1 MSTPLRVL
9 LADDH
14 PVVRQGLRTEL
25 EQQGDFVVV
34 GEVGL
39 VAGVMDLARQVM
51 PQVVVMGVQFPDG
64 SGLDACREINASELQ
79 TSVLILTAFD
89 WDVYLAGAWAA
100 GADGFFVKETDTCR
114 LVTAIRQAAKGSKLY
129 TPEQQERVE
138 HWQTCVQPRWDRLTP
153 RERSVLRAMAET
165 RTNADIAAELT
176 ISEKTVET
184 HVTQILRKLEVGS
197 RHDAVA
203 WARSNRLLDM

>member
-14 PVVRQGLRTEL
+14 PVVRRGLRTEL
-25 EQQGDFVVV
+25 EQQGDFVIV

-39 VAGVMDLARQVM
+39 VADVVVMARQVQ
-51 PQVVVMGVQFPDG
+51 PQVVVMGIQFPDG
-64 SGLDACREINASELQ
+64 SGLDACREINESELQ

-129 TPEQQERVE
+129 TPEQKERVK
-138 HWQTCVQPRWDRLTP
+138 HWQACVQPRWDSLTT

-165 RTNADIAAELT
+165 RTNADIAAELM
-176 ISEKTVET
+176 ISEKTVEA
-184 HVTQILRKLEVGS
+184 HATQIFRKLDVAS
-197 RHDAVA
+197 RRDAVA
-203 WARSNRLLDM
+203 WVRSTRLLDT